1 MSNVSVKK
9 RSKSVVASTEER
21 KNINKEVYKM
31 MKRKRRV
38 ICVRW
43 KRKATTKNTREEM
56 EERDGLACSR
66 QEVASSERSGKR
78 ERRMTKGAVRRTSIR
93 LFTKKMQISKNRVS
107 RLLDIRAQ

>member
-43 KRKATTKNTREEM
+43 KRKETTRNTGEDM

-66 QEVASSERSGKR
+66 QEVS
-78 ERRMTKGAVRRTSIR
+78 
-93 LFTKKMQISKNRVS
+93 
-107 RLLDIRAQ
+107 